1 MTSSGGCPEYFS
13 QTAEPLGRE
22 ITHLKNTLPEDS
34 HDFWFLGTRALRM
47 DCSYCGKCFYRT
59 WSPRVWCGIDFGR
72 IAGVGVAHYS
82 SRALGPLFRIYG
94 SLTLGTMDVKH
105 IKWKDLYWLWP
116 LTIAG
121 LGVGLFILR
130 ATEAEQLTRILGGF
144 LLAYV
149 FYLLLYKPNVRTVV
163 PRIWGILF
171 GFVGGVMGSMYG
183 TGGPSL
189 VAYLQLRQLSTRS
202 LRATIQFVA
211 LTDNVMRGAGYVM
224 LGLLTFPVFISALW
238 LAAPTFL
245 GIWIG
250 NRIHRRIAPQYFE
263 WGIIIILGL
272 TGIKLLFGTFI

>member
-1 MTSSGGCPEYFS
+1 MIFGFLAPWPYGWTVLIVVSAFTVRGVLGFGAGLISVALLVLVLPIT
-13 QTAEPLGRE
+13 QVVPLVLCLE
-22 ITHLKNTLPEDS
+22 FI
-34 HDFWFLGTRALRM
+34 
-47 DCSYCGKCFYRT
+47 
-59 WSPRVWCGIDFGR
+59 
-72 IAGVGVAHYS
+72 
-82 SRALGPLFRIYG
+82 G

-250 NRIHRRIAPQYFE
+250 NRIHHRIPPQYFE